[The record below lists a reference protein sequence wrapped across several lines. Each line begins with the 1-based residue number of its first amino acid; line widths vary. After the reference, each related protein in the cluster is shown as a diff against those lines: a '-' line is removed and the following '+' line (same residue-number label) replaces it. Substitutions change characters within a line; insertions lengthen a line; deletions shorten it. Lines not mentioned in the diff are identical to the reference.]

1 MGMSRVGTDSSRRPS
16 GGRPRGAPDLRPGNA
31 RRPRLPRGR
40 RGLAVSRGDGGCV
53 AVMKRGEGDLGGALA
68 DALYL
73 LPLVAAAEDLQSRL
87 YNLLHN
93 NGLVPLRAQDPR
105 GRYAGET
112 MFLVARFFAWEQQL
126 LRFTH
131 LASDPGIVA
140 AARQAR
146 KVLASDA
153 LGLDPWCFFR
163 TTQTALG
170 QAVVVWRDGAG
181 GFADTISVVE
191 FERLL
196 SDGLADGLGI
206 QSALDALRNATVI
219 EDLGEGTPRRLEE
232 LRVAI
237 GALLDAV
244 DDHVARRRGGISV
257 LARAGR
263 RSG

>member
-1 MGMSRVGTDSSRRPS
+1 MDADWAGVGVTILIAAATGGWAVLRWSGERRAD
-16 GGRPRGAPDLRPGNA
+16 RQQKAELT
-31 RRPRLPRGR
+31 
-40 RGLAVSRGDGGCV
+40 
-53 AVMKRGEGDLGGALA
+53 

-73 LPLVAAAEDLQSRL
+73 LPFVTAAEDLQSRL

-93 NGLVPLRAQDPR
+93 NGLMPLRAQDPR

-112 MFLVARFFAWEQQL
+112 MFLLARFFAWEQQL

-131 LASDPGIVA
+131 LAGDPGIVA

-170 QAVVVWRDGAG
+170 QAVVVWREGAG

-196 SDGLADGLGI
+196 SDGLAEGLGI

-219 EDLGEGTPRRLEE
+219 EDLGEGTLRRLEE

-237 GALLDAV
+237 EALLDAV
-244 DDHVARRRGGISV
+244 DDHVARRRGGVSV
-257 LARAGR
+257 LARAGG